1 MIADDEGAYGIRFRT
16 EITIDIDAI
25 DYLAAAEHQTRIE
38 TMLRDLR
45 EAYPNLVLSVRPR
58 RAPRVRRAAEASR
71 LRHYTGRLNTY
82 E

>member
-16 EITIDIDAI
+16 EISIDIDAV
-25 DYLAAAEHQTRIE
+25 DYLAAAEHQKQIE
-38 TMLRDLR
+38 LMLRDLR
-45 EAYPNLVLSVRPR
+45 AAYPNLVMSVRPR